1 METHTEL
8 RCDFEI
14 RLGFNVN
21 CGGWLDQGWSVGL
34 SDGSESTFFQQPI
47 FVDAMS
53 DWLFLKK
60 TIEVSYRRGGLNAIE
75 QMKNK

>member
-1 METHTEL
+1 ME
-8 RCDFEI
+8 
-14 RLGFNVN
+14 
-21 CGGWLDQGWSVGL
+21 GGWIKDGVCGVGL
-34 SDGSESTFFQQPI
+34 SVGSESTFFQQPI
-47 FVDAMS
+47 FVDVSYYES